1 MKVKLLF
8 CIIQEKPFQKKNN
21 KTGIPVS
28 KKMFQNQRQ
37 LYYRLIALWVICEG
51 IAGGIIHGL
60 NIPFSG
66 VIISGFAV
74 ICICLIGY
82 YCGQIKN
89 TRQSY
94 NQTEIV
100 SSIGKG
106 AILKA
111 TIIVCIFKMLL
122 SPHTPPTAYLAVLF
136 QGLTGQVLFINLKH
150 YKLSCILLG
159 ILALTESAVQ
169 RVLVLIIL
177 YGTGFWNA
185 VNEFIKKL
193 IHVKVISNYSLWLA
207 GAYIFIHAIVGLL
220 VGLMA
225 AGIIKQ
231 SLLWQNIQQEYLIAD
246 ADVKEQLSFSSF
258 SPKRKKIK
266 NWFFIIWI
274 ILICLFIQPF
284 LKIGKPLLPSYTA
297 LQIFIRS
304 ILIFLTW
311 YFLASPLITVW
322 IKKRLQNQKERSAND
337 ISQVLLLLPL
347 TENVFRKGWEIS
359 ASEKGLKRLSLF
371 WKIVLMNTLRH
382 V

>member
-1 MKVKLLF
+1 MSN
-8 CIIQEKPFQKKNN
+8 QK
-21 KTGIPVS
+21 
-28 KKMFQNQRQ
+28 Q

-51 IAGGIIHGL
+51 VAGGIIHGL

-66 VIISGFAV
+66 MIISGCAV

-82 YCGQIKN
+82 YSLQMKS
-89 TRQSY
+89 TRESN

-100 SSIGKG
+100 SPIGKG

-111 TIIVCIFKMLL
+111 TIIVCIFKMML
-122 SPHTPPTAYLAVLF
+122 SPHTPVTAYFAVFF
-136 QGLTGQVLFINLKH
+136 QGLTGQILFINLKH
-150 YKLSCILLG
+150 YKLSCIILG

-193 IHVKVISNYSLWLA
+193 MPVKVISNYSLWLA
-207 GAYIFIHAIVGLL
+207 EGYIFIHVIVGLL

-231 SLLWQNIQQEYLIAD
+231 SLLWENIQQEYLIAD
-246 ADVKEQLSFSSF
+246 ADVKKQLSIPPSQK
-258 SPKRKKIK
+258 KRKIK
-266 NWFFIIWI
+266 KGLFIIWI
-274 ILICLFIQPF
+274 ILIFLFIQSF
-284 LKIGKPLLPSYTA
+284 LKIGKPLLPSYKA

-304 ILIFLTW
+304 ILILLTW
-311 YFLASPLITVW
+311 YFLVSPLITLW

-359 ASEKGLKRLSLF
+359 ASEKGLKRLNLF
-371 WKIVLMNTLRH
+371 WKIVLINTLRH